1 MSKIRILVSEIPDV
15 AHTTPMTVTLDSRA
29 TFWFVAGCACLYAY
43 ALLAHWSLH
52 KWSDALY
59 PVLGLMFPYALWVL
73 TYVVAIEPKRI
84 VVKRAFGL
92 VEPLVVPMSDVTE
105 LRSRP
110 NSNGKLSR
118 FEIWTQ
124 RGCAV
129 QLHMFQTNFL
139 DGVAA
144 IRGVR
149 ADIPE
154 QVVSK
159 WSL

>member
-1 MSKIRILVSEIPDV
+1 
-15 AHTTPMTVTLDSRA
+15 MTVTLDSRT
-29 TFWFVAGCACLYAY
+29 TFWVVVGCACLYAY
-43 ALLAHWSLH
+43 ALFAHWSLH

-59 PVLGLMFPYALWVL
+59 PIAGLAFPYALWML
-73 TYVVAIEPKRI
+73 TYVVVIEPRRI

-92 VEPLVVPMSDVTE
+92 VEPLVVPISDVTE

-124 RGCAV
+124 NGSAV

-144 IRGVR
+144 VRGAC

-154 QVVSK
+154 QVLSK
-159 WSL
+159 WSI

>member
-1 MSKIRILVSEIPDV
+1 
-15 AHTTPMTVTLDSRA
+15 MTVTLESRA

-43 ALLAHWSLH
+43 ALLAHWYLH

-59 PVLGLMFPYALWVL
+59 PILGLMFPYALWML
-73 TYVVAIEPKRI
+73 TYVVVIEPRRI
-84 VVKRAFGL
+84 LVKRAFGL
-92 VEPLVVPMSDVTE
+92 VAPLVIPMSDVTE

-124 RGCAV
+124 RGRAV

-144 IRGVR
+144 IRG
-149 ADIPE
+149 ACAGIPE
-154 QVVSK
+154 QVLSK
-159 WSL
+159 WSI